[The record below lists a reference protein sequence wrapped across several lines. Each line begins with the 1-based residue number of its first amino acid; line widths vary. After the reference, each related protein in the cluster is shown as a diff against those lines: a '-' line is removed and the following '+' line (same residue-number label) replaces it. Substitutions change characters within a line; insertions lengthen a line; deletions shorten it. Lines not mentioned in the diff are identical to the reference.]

1 MKRGEALPAFVIVL
15 WIVFIDGFFII
26 LETKLLFGTLMQNQ
40 CHKDNYQ
47 LLHIFFLC
55 VSDVV
60 ILQQKKDEICDQHP
74 KLNLH
79 LKYSSIFAP

>member
-26 LETKLLFGTLMQNQ
+26 LETKLFFGTLVQNQ

-47 LLHIFFLC
+47 LLRIFFSLC
-55 VSDVV
+55 FRCGNTSTE
-60 ILQQKKDEICDQHP
+60 KR
-74 KLNLH
+74 
-79 LKYSSIFAP
+79 